1 MTRLPLVAREAE
13 LRGLSEALI
22 RCRRGQGGLILVS
35 GEAGIGKT
43 RLVDEAIRS
52 WDGALLRTTV
62 APSGAAYSPLT
73 KLAPPGEWSPDAKPG
88 QFVVDALVA
97 LADARPT
104 LLLLEDLHWADA
116 ATIELLPALAD
127 VATTQTLL
135 VLGTYRNDELP
146 RGHALRAARTELRRR
161 NLLTDLSLRPLTE
174 CGTHDLIAAVLGSA
188 PAPALVAAVHGRSDG
203 LPFFVEELARSLQEG
218 NAVRLG
224 AEGVELVP
232 DAALPVPE
240 TVFDAVL
247 TRTAG
252 QRDQH
257 AEAVEYA
264 AVLGPHVNLAAL
276 EEVVGAT
283 EVDALLEAGLLL
295 EAGAETAA
303 FRHALVRDALHR
315 SIPWARRRSC
325 HARAA
330 EVLATRRASPRE
342 VADHWLAAHEPERA
356 RPLLLE
362 SAERHCQAHA
372 YRDAADSA
380 RRAFA
385 IWPVD
390 VDPDAR
396 LGLLERLADCLEMSG
411 EQVEAARTWGEA
423 AAVHRAAGRTERA
436 AQAHRR
442 AANAA
447 DLAGDSGRA
456 HAERLSAAEA
466 FAEAGAHAEEVVE
479 RLAVAHRLM
488 SAGQLSAALE
498 HSVLATASAEAAERN
513 DLLALA
519 LSFEGAVRAGMGDAG
534 RGVELARKGVELAFA
549 ERLDEIAGEVYYEFA
564 ASLEYAADYAGAVS
578 AYELAVDLCRR
589 QDNIEMEQVCLVCTS
604 PVTRLL
610 GEWDR
615 ALAICAKVHADDT
628 APTFVHR
635 VADEESGLIA
645 ALRGDRRAAR
655 PRLRRAAEFGRES
668 GIFGLEVGALW
679 GLAVVAT
686 LEDDVDAAL
695 HAVASLLDLCAA
707 SEECHYALPS
717 LRWSATLLTVAGASD
732 RLIQAH
738 RIVAGLATRNATPK
752 VLSTLAHVGAELT
765 LFEGDHAQSE
775 ALFGRSLDLLAGI
788 TAPYEQAHTGLRWGE
803 AAGRLELRD
812 RAVERIM
819 TAYRIAQRL
828 GAKPL
833 AVRCATALSGLGE
846 QVDRR
851 MGRVAARSLD
861 SSGLTRREI
870 EVLRH
875 LAAGKTNKAIAAEL
889 FLSVRTVDMHVR
901 HVLEKLDCSTRGA
914 AVRQATERG
923 LVALKG

>member
-1 MTRLPLVAREAE
+1 MASLPLVARAEE
-13 LRGLSEALI
+13 LRGLTEALV
-22 RCRRGQGGLILVS
+22 RCRSGQGGLILVS

-43 RLVDEAIRS
+43 RLVDEATGS

-73 KLAPPGEWSPDAKPG
+73 KLAPPGEWSPDVEPG
-88 QFVVDALVA
+88 QQVVNAFVA

-116 ATIELLPALAD
+116 ATIELLPELAD
-127 VATTQTLL
+127 AASTRTLL
-135 VLGTYRNDELP
+135 VLGTYRSDELP

-161 NLLTDLSLRPLTE
+161 NLLTDLSLRPLNE
-174 CGTHDLIAAVLGSA
+174 SGTRELIAAVLGSA
-188 PAPALVAAVHGRSDG
+188 PAPALVSAVQDRSDG
-203 LPFFVEELARSLQEG
+203 LPFFVEELARSLKEHD
-218 NAVRLG
+218 AVRLG
-224 AEGVELVP
+224 VGGAELTP

-240 TVFDAVL
+240 TVFDAVMA
-247 TRTAG
+247 RTAG
-252 QRDQH
+252 QREQH

-276 EEVVGAT
+276 EEVVGAA
-283 EVDALLEAGLLL
+283 EVDALLEAGLLR

-303 FRHALVRDALHR
+303 FRHALVCDALHR

-330 EVLATRRASPRE
+330 EVLASRQASPRE
-342 VADHWLAAHEPERA
+342 VADHWLAAHEPDRA

-362 SAERHCQAHA
+362 SAERDCEAHA

-380 RRAFA
+380 RRALA
-385 IWPVD
+385 IWPAD

-396 LGLLERLADCLEMSG
+396 LGLLERLAECVEMSG
-411 EQVEAARTWGEA
+411 DQVEAAGTWSEA

-447 DLAGDSGRA
+447 DLAGDAGRA

-466 FAEAGAHAEEVVE
+466 FAESGAPAEAAVE
-479 RLAVAHRLM
+479 RLTVAQRLK
-488 SAGQLSAALE
+488 SAGQLSASLE
-498 HSVLATASAEAAERN
+498 HAVSATASAEAAQRN

-519 LSFEGAVRAGMGDAG
+519 LSFEGAVRAGMGDAD

-549 ERLDEIAGEVYYEFA
+549 ERLDEVAGEVYYEFA

-578 AYELAVDLCRR
+578 AYESAADLCRR
-589 QDNIEMEQVCLVCTS
+589 HDNIEMEQVCLVCTS
-604 PVTRLL
+604 PVTRLM

-615 ALAICAKVHADDT
+615 ALAICAEIHADLA
-628 APTFVHR
+628 APAFAHR

-645 ALRGDRRAAR
+645 ALRGDRRTAR
-655 PRLRRAAEFGRES
+655 PRVRRAAEFGREN
-668 GIFGLEVGALW
+668 GIFGLEVGARW

-695 HAVASLLDLCAA
+695 SAVANLVDLCAL

-717 LRWSATLLTVAGASD
+717 LRWSATLLTAVGESD
-732 RLIQAH
+732 RLTQAH

-752 VLSTLAHVGAELT
+752 VLSTLAHVGAELA
-765 LFEGDHAQSE
+765 LLEGDDAQSE
-775 ALFGRSLDLLAGI
+775 ELFGRSMELLAGI

-803 AAGRLELRD
+803 AADRLERRD
-812 RAVERIM
+812 EAVERVM

-833 AVRCATALSGLGE
+833 ALRCATALSDLGE
-846 QVDRR
+846 PVGRR
-851 MGRVAARSLD
+851 LGRLAARSLD
-861 SSGLTRREI
+861 RAGLTRREL
-870 EVLRH
+870 EVLNH
-875 LAAGKTNKAIAAEL
+875 LAAGQTNKAIAADL
-889 FLSVRTVDMHVR
+889 VLSTRTVDMHVR
-901 HVLEKLDCSTRGA
+901 NLMEKLDCSTRGA
-914 AVRQATERG
+914 AVRRAAERG
-923 LVALKG
+923 LVALGG

>member
-1 MTRLPLVAREAE
+1 MTILPLVARAEE
-13 LRGLSEALI
+13 LRGLNEALV
-22 RCRRGQGGLILVS
+22 RCRDGQGGLILVS
-35 GEAGIGKT
+35 GEAGVGKT
-43 RLVDEAIRS
+43 RLVDEVTRS
-52 WDGALLRTTV
+52 WGGSLLRASV

-73 KLAPPGEWSPDAKPG
+73 TLAPPGEWSPDGQPG
-88 QFVVDALVA
+88 RLVVEALVA

-104 LLLLEDLHWADA
+104 LLCLEDLHWADA
-116 ATIELLPALAD
+116 ATIELLPELAD
-127 VATTQTLL
+127 AATAQTLL
-135 VLGTYRNDELP
+135 VLGTYRSDELP

-161 NLLTDLSLRPLTE
+161 NLLRDVSLRPLTE
-174 CGTHDLIAAVLGSA
+174 SGTRDLIAAVLGSA

-203 LPFFVEELARSLQEG
+203 LPFFVEELARSLQES
-218 NAVRLG
+218 NTVRFG
-224 AEGVELVP
+224 AEGAELAP

-240 TVFDAVL
+240 TVFDTVMA
-247 TRTAG
+247 RTAG

-257 AEAVEYA
+257 TEAVEYA

-276 EEVVGAT
+276 EEVVGAA

-330 EVLATRRASPRE
+330 EALASRQASPRE
-342 VADHWLAAHEPERA
+342 VADHWLAAHEPDRA

-362 SAERHCQAHA
+362 SAERHCEAHA

-380 RRAFA
+380 RLALA

-396 LGLLERLADCLEMSG
+396 LGLLERFADCVEMFG
-411 EQVEAARTWGEA
+411 EHVEAARTWGEA

-442 AANAA
+442 AATAA
-447 DLAGDSGRA
+447 DLAGDWGRA
-456 HAERLSAAEA
+456 HTERLSAAEA
-466 FAEAGAHAEEVVE
+466 FAESGVPAEAAVE
-479 RLAVAHRLM
+479 RLAVAQRFK
-488 SAGQLSAALE
+488 SAGQLTASLEHAVAATESAA
-498 HSVLATASAEAAERN
+498 AAERN

-519 LSFEGAVRAGMGDAG
+519 LSFEGAVRAGMGETG
-534 RGVELARKGVELAFA
+534 RGVELARQGVELALA

-564 ASLEYAADYAGAVS
+564 ASLEYAADYADAVS
-578 AYELAVDLCRR
+578 AYESAVDLCRR

-604 PVTRLL
+604 PVTRLM

-615 ALAICAKVHADDT
+615 ALAICAEIHADDT
-628 APTFVHR
+628 APTFAHR

-655 PRLRRAAEFGRES
+655 PKVRRAAEFGREN
-668 GIFGLEVGALW
+668 GIFGLEVGARW

-686 LEDDVDAAL
+686 LEDDVDAAM
-695 HAVASLLDLCAA
+695 HAVADMVDLCAS

-717 LRWSATLLTVAGASD
+717 LRWSATLLTAAGESD
-732 RLIQAH
+732 RLAQAH

-752 VLSTLAHVGAELT
+752 VLSTLAHVGAELA
-765 LFEGDHAQSE
+765 LLEGSHAQAE
-775 ALFGRSLDLLAGI
+775 ELFGRSMYLLAGI

-803 AAGRLELRD
+803 AAGRLERRD
-812 RAVERIM
+812 EAVERIM

-833 AVRCATALSGLGE
+833 AVRCATALSDLGE

-851 MGRVAARSLD
+851 LGRLAARSLD
-861 SSGLTRREI
+861 PAGLTRREL

-875 LAAGKTNKAIAAEL
+875 LAAGKTNKAIAADL
-889 FLSVRTVDMHVR
+889 FLSTRTVDMHVR
-901 HVLEKLDCSTRGA
+901 NVLEKLDCSTRGA
-914 AVRQATERG
+914 AVRRAAERG
-923 LVALKG
+923 LVALGG